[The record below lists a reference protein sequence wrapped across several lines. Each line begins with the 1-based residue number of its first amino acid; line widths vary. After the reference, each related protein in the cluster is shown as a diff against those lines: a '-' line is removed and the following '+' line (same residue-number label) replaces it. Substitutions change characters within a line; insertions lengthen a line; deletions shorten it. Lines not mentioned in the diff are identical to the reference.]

1 MEIRTSSSE
10 ISLNT
15 NPPALSLRLSS
26 RKATSSKKILT
37 PISKTRHSRPLLK
50 KKTLASTKIL
60 TSSTI
65 KQKFLTNISITKQ
78 LCPRPLVSADCWI
91 TLETF
96 SAKQLDGK
104 NEDFQR
110 EIASLSKIM
119 TLITVIQ
126 EITRKKRSFEEVV
139 TISLK
144 ASSIEGTSAD
154 LKFGDEVKIWDLL
167 HGLMLPSGNDA
178 AIALAEFVGGM
189 INRNSDPISCFVD
202 KMNTNAKV
210 LKLNDTFFN
219 NPHGMSTSVNLSTAR
234 DVAMLASYA
243 IKMSTFRQVVSTKK
257 HVCNIYNPN
266 GTRKVE
272 WVNTNALLD
281 KGFKGIKTGIT
292 PAAGP
297 CLCFFVEKNKK
308 SIVGVL
314 LNSRSMD
321 VRWSEAVKLWKYSA
335 NYLL

>member
-15 NPPALSLRLSS
+15 NLPALSLRLSS
-26 RKATSSKKILT
+26 RKATSSKKTLT

-60 TSSTI
+60 PSSS
-65 KQKFLTNISITKQ
+65 KKPKFLTSISLTN
-78 LCPRPLVSADCWI
+78 LCPKPFVSADCWI

-96 SAKQLDGK
+96 SAKELDGK
-104 NEDFQR
+104 NQDIQR

-126 EITRKKRSFEEVV
+126 EINRKKRSFEEVV

-154 LKFGDEVKIWDLL
+154 LKFGDEVKVWDLL

-189 INRNSDPISCFVD
+189 INKNADPISCFVD
-202 KMNTNAKV
+202 KMNANAKA

-219 NPHGMSTSVNLSTAR
+219 NPHGMSISVNLSTAR
-234 DVAMLASYA
+234 DVAILASYA
-243 IKMSTFRQVVSTKK
+243 IKMSTFRQVVNTKK
-257 HVCNIYNPN
+257 HICNIYNPN
-266 GTRKVE
+266 GIRKVE
-272 WVNTNALLD
+272 WINTNALLD
-281 KGFKGIKTGIT
+281 KGFKGVKTGIT

-297 CLCFFVEKNKK
+297 CLCFFAEKKKK
-308 SIVGVL
+308 SMVGVL

-321 VRWSEAVKLWKYSA
+321 VRWCEAVKLWRYSI